1 MTNLTKLTMHAAL
14 DHMAKGDFTSVELTQ
29 AHIDAMGKAQHLKAF
44 ITETPELALQMA
56 KAADAKRA
64 KGEAGLMNGIPIGM
78 KDLFCTNNVRTTAAS
93 KILENFVPPYEST
106 VSANLFNQ
114 GAVMLGK
121 TNLDQF
127 AMGSSSKT
135 SAYGTPVNPWRDQ
148 NNLAKELVAGGS
160 GGGTSAALA
169 ARLVM
174 AATGTDTGGS
184 IRQPASLTGTVGLK
198 PTYGRCSRFGCIAFA
213 SSLDT
218 PGPATRNITDT
229 AIMLQAMAGFDA
241 QDSTSVN
248 VPVPNYRA
256 ALTGNIKGL
265 KVGIPREYKIDG
277 INAEVQKM
285 WDQTCDWLRQAGAEI
300 VDISLPHTA
309 HALPCY
315 YVLAPA
321 EASSNLS
328 RYDGMRFGLRVE
340 GKDLNDTYERS
351 RGAGF
356 GEEVKKRI
364 LIGTYVLSAGYFD
377 AYYIKAQ
384 KIRRLIQQD
393 FIEAYK
399 KVDVILTP
407 ATPSAAFGPDDKDG
421 DPIAIYLEDV
431 FTVTAN
437 LAGVPGI
444 AVPAGLNS
452 QGLPMGVQLLGKPFD
467 EATLLNAGLVIE
479 QAANFNAEPDYEW
492 YKK

>member
-1 MTNLTKLTMHAAL
+1 
-14 DHMAKGDFTSVELTQ
+14 
-29 AHIDAMGKAQHLKAF
+29 
-44 ITETPELALQMA
+44 
-56 KAADAKRA
+56 
-64 KGEAGLMNGIPIGM
+64 
-78 KDLFCTNNVRTTAAS
+78 
-93 KILENFVPPYEST
+93 
-106 VSANLFNQ
+106 
-114 GAVMLGK
+114 
-121 TNLDQF
+121 
-127 AMGSSSKT
+127 
-135 SAYGTPVNPWRDQ
+135 
-148 NNLAKELVAGGS
+148 
-160 GGGTSAALA
+160 
-169 ARLVM
+169 
-174 AATGTDTGGS
+174 
-184 IRQPASLTGTVGLK
+184 VGLK

-277 INAEVQKM
+277 INPEVQKM
-285 WDQTCDWLRQAGAEI
+285 WAQTCDWLRQAGAEI

-328 RYDGMRFGLRVE
+328 RYDGMRYGLRVE

-364 LIGTYVLSAGYFD
+364 LVGTYVLSAGYFD

-407 ATPSAAFGPDDKDG
+407 ATPGAAFGPDDKDG

-437 LAGVPGI
+437 LAGVPGL

-479 QAANFNAEPDYEW
+479 QAAQFSAEPDYEW
-492 YKK
+492 YKGK